1 MTKEELEKSLY
12 FVNEERERL
21 QQELERKDNIINE
34 IEKELWNVRKITFSK
49 YKSNEWNNCLS
60 FNDDIEP
67 IIDKLKK
74 LKKGNKE

>member
-1 MTKEELEKSLY
+1 MIGGDMLNLYNQNLDDLKKAYKEID
-12 FVNEERERL
+12 RL
-21 QQELERKDNIINE
+21 NNIINE

-67 IIDKLKK
+67 IIDKLKE
-74 LKKGNKE
+74 LKEVI

>member
-1 MTKEELEKSLY
+1 MLNLYNQNLDDLKKAYKEID
-12 FVNEERERL
+12 RL
-21 QQELERKDNIINE
+21 NNIINE

-67 IIDKLKK
+67 IIDKLKE
-74 LKKGNKE
+74 LKEVI